1 MRLNKV
7 GIEIIVIFEEFVRV
21 VFDDWQAEASP
32 DLVSFGF
39 DGC

>member
-21 VFDDWQAEASP
+21 VFDDWQAGGVAG
-32 DLVSFGF
+32 FGELWF
-39 DGC
+39 